1 VTGTPLGRYAAVLFD
16 LDDTLHDDTTSL
28 REAARRAAAE
38 IPPPYGTDVEAVVD
52 SFEREALRFWCGLS
66 SEHLVTPMVS
76 VRERMWAATLG
87 AHGIDDDGLAV
98 ELAASYNR
106 HRAGTLQPYPDAL
119 PLLAALR
126 TAGCK
131 TALITNG
138 FAATHRDK
146 LRNLG
151 FEDAFDAVL
160 LADEVGMV
168 KPDPRIFLRACELVG
183 VPAAGAVMVGDRY
196 DRDIRGAI
204 DAGLRTVWLN
214 ERGAAMPAGAP
225 APDVEARSFGEVVG
239 ALGVALA
246 PGRNEAAAEPV

>member
-1 VTGTPLGRYAAVLFD
+1 
-16 LDDTLHDDTTSL
+16 
-28 REAARRAAAE
+28 
-38 IPPPYGTDVEAVVD
+38 
-52 SFEREALRFWCGLS
+52 
-66 SEHLVTPMVS
+66 MVS

-168 KPDPRIFLRACELVG
+168 KPGIRASSCA
-183 VPAAGAVMVGDRY
+183 PANSWACRLQGAVMVGDRY